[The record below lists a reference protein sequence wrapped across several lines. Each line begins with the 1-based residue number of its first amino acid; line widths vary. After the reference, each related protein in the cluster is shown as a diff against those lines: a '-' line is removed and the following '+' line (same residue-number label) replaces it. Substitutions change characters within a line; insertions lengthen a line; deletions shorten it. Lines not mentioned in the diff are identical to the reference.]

1 MELEAK
7 KRALADILEGKIVD
21 DSGRVEI
28 CIKGS
33 VLGFPMTVEAFRSGF
48 PFGVTYYIET
58 ETEAERQRQN
68 IGTPFRIDIQPRYAR
83 GGILVFLS
91 RLLLFESKGQN
102 VGDKKFE
109 GKYISSHNDYETAE
123 RFVRYPG
130 VFEGIDNLSQL
141 TSFSELVARAKYGL
155 VLSQPQN
162 FASIDIDKTR
172 ETIKQMGALAQILF
186 DAF

>member
-7 KRALADILEGKIVD
+7 KRALAEILDGKIVD
-21 DSGRVEI
+21 DSERVEI

-58 ETEAERQRQN
+58 ETEKERERQG
-68 IGTPFRIDIQPRYAR
+68 IEDPFRIDIRPRYAR
-83 GGILVFLS
+83 GILVFFS

-109 GKYISSHNDYETAE
+109 GRYISEHTDFETAE
-123 RFVRYPG
+123 RFIRYPG
-130 VFEGIDNLSQL
+130 VVEAIDNLNKL
-141 TSFSELVARAKYGL
+141 TGFTELVARAKYGL
-155 VLSQPQN
+155 VLSQSNN
-162 FASIDIDKTR
+162 FKSLDIDKTR
-172 ETIKQMGALAQILF
+172 ETVKNMGNLAQVLF